1 MSHVDAATI
10 IDLVEQR
17 LPESAREPYQRHLA
31 VCPHCT
37 EEYDFWWTFLSGLG
51 PSRLTDAPKDL
62 IDECVAMFPKTKRPF
77 GGFQRAHVLFDSF
90 RQPLPAM
97 GLRGGS
103 VDSRRLIIR
112 VDDLDVHIKI
122 SGKQYSRT
130 IQGQLLFLDSKE
142 VIDGAQISLC
152 ILGRANQFT
161 CTNTFG
167 EFRFDGVPA
176 GPAHFLINLSSQG
189 RIAQFSIKEDSHAIQ
204 C

>member
-17 LPESAREPYQRHLA
+17 MPESARETYQQHLA
-31 VCPHCT
+31 ACQHCG

-51 PSRLTDAPKDL
+51 PSRLTDAPNDL
-62 IDECVAMFPKTKRPF
+62 IDECIAMFPKTKRPF
-77 GGFQRAHVLFDSF
+77 AGFQRARILFDSF

-97 GLRGGS
+97 GMRGGS
-103 VDSRRLIIR
+103 ADSRRLVIR
-112 VDDLDVHIKI
+112 VDDLDVHIRI
-122 SGKQYSRT
+122 SGKQYCRT

-142 VIDGAQISLC
+142 LIDGAQISLC
-152 ILGRANQFT
+152 ILGRANQLT
-161 CTNTFG
+161 STNTYG